1 MTAAAPG
8 TPGTA
13 DRPRVGWIGLGRIGA
28 PMAERVRAAGWPMVL
43 WARRGVASIAAPGE
57 VAAHLAPGASP
68 QVGWADA
75 AEALAAQ
82 CDIVCTVVTGPDD
95 VRALHDRLMPRARP
109 GTLFIDLSTA
119 APATAVASAA
129 LARRHGL
136 LCLDVP
142 VTGGVAGAARGTL
155 TGFVGGE
162 PAALE
167 RGRALLGAFA
177 QRLVHCGGPG
187 SGYRTKLV
195 NQTLM
200 AGALMGL
207 ADGARLAV
215 AAAAAAGAPPA
226 GPGTDAV
233 ADAGTDAVA
242 NGGAEVAVAAGGA
255 PAARA
260 AALQPALAGGTGA
273 SFLLEGYW
281 PRLTGAAAGE
291 PGPVTFTLSLLHKDL
306 LLARAEAQGLGVPMP
321 LLDAAIAAVASAIER
336 HGPQAGVQ
344 MLAAP
349 ASASGRSAA

>member
-1 MTAAAPG
+1 MTASAADVPRA
-8 TPGTA
+8 PVA
-13 DRPRVGWIGLGRIGA
+13 SDRPRVGWIGLGRIGA
-28 PMAERVRAAGWPMVL
+28 PMAERVRAAGWPMRL
-43 WARRGVASIAAPGE
+43 WARGGPASAAASSE
-57 VAAHLAPGASP
+57 AAARLAPGASP
-68 QVGWADA
+68 GVAWADR

-95 VRALHDRLMPRARP
+95 VRELHGRLMPQARP

-119 APATAVASAA
+119 APATAAASAA

-136 LCLDVP
+136 LCLDAP

-155 TGFVGGE
+155 TCFVGGE

-177 QRLVHCGGPG
+177 QRLVACGGPG

-215 AAAAAAGAPPA
+215 AAAGGAAAAGAA
-226 GPGTDAV
+226 GEVDA
-233 ADAGTDAVA
+233 
-242 NGGAEVAVAAGGA
+242 A

-260 AALQPALAGGTGA
+260 ALADAVALQPALAGGTGA

-306 LLARAEAQGLGVPMP
+306 SLARAEAHALGVPMP
-321 LLDAAIAAVASAIER
+321 LLDAALAAVAAAIER

-349 ASASGRSAA
+349 AGAPARSTS